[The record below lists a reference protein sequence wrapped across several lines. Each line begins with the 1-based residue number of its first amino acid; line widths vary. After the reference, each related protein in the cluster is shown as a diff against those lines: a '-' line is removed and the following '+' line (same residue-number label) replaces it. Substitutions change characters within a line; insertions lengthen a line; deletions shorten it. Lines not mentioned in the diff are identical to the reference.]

1 MFMSSTHVCHGC
13 VLPRQRASPSG
24 LPAATIGLG
33 DLRHAALMKAM
44 VVQNKH
50 PRTSGI
56 KFDACAP
63 VCSISRAS
71 GEFIILKHPSNLT
84 TKISADTSNS
94 HNKAVG
100 LATPCRTG
108 TDPLPERPMVPK
120 VSRLLHVSM
129 FHMFL
134 MSAMATMI
142 APPPPDFTCFSCFPC
157 RPPPYR
163 LSRFHMF
170 LMFAMLT
177 PTLPSLH
184 VPHVSHDSQGFLKYH
199 RRAKEIEGA
208 TTQKIHGTKRLRRK
222 K

>member
-1 MFMSSTHVCHGC
+1 MFLDAAAAKSVHSLPLRTVCSSNRSSNGTHDMFMSSTHVCHGGA
-13 VLPRQRASPSG
+13 LPRQRAPPSG

-63 VCSISRAS
+63 VWSISRAS

-108 TDPLPERPMVPK
+108 TDPPPK
-120 VSRLLHVSM
+120 C
-129 FHMFL
+129 
-134 MSAMATMI
+134 
-142 APPPPDFTCFSCFPC
+142 P
-157 RPPPYR
+157 
-163 LSRFHMF
+163 
-170 LMFAMLT
+170 
-177 PTLPSLH
+177 
-184 VPHVSHDSQGFLKYH
+184 
-199 RRAKEIEGA
+199 
-208 TTQKIHGTKRLRRK
+208 
-222 K
+222 